1 MSIVKLKS
9 DQPKR
14 TSWLKKLLW
23 VAIIGVVL
31 LAIVFFVAT
40 STAFIKGVIVPQAG
54 KALDSDITVGD
65 VKLSTFSQL
74 VLNDVK
80 LTPHGGEQLFSVGL
94 VRARYSL
101 FDIIRGN
108 IVVEEVTVESPS
120 ITIVRNADGTSNLDA
135 LLKGSTD
142 SDTSKSSSAPPKLDV
157 KLVSIKNGL
166 VRQTQK
172 FASGAQEI
180 VEVTDFNLNIANI
193 KNGAEGKLDIMGMIS
208 ANNSSATNAGS
219 LSAKLN
225 GNLAFQLT
233 PDALPAMLNGKTTFA
248 IEKATG
254 KMSDLNA
261 LSVTLDCETTP
272 TEIKHLAVRFAQS
285 SEALGELRMSGPFD
299 SAKTEGKLTVVIDAI
314 DRRVLNLAGAAAGL
328 DFGKTAISSTNLIE
342 IASGGSVIT
351 ASGRFDIA
359 RLQLIQQKKVSP
371 TLDIHTDYA
380 IRVDT
385 SAKSA
390 TLQSFNLTG
399 AQNSKAFLRGDLNSP
414 MAISWGSAAATGNDS
429 VLNVAIT
436 SFNIADW
443 KSFAG
448 EASPAGQINGNL
460 RLVSQK
466 GGALLNFD
474 LTSQIRELSASLGAD
489 RLPPLE
495 ISAEIHGRATELKN
509 FDIESYRVELARN
522 AQPALTLSGSGK
534 LDGATQELELK
545 VVLQS
550 ALTQLLALLPQP
562 PMELQ
567 SGVLDFV
574 GQLGSKAKGLT
585 FSGEL
590 SLANLV
596 AKNGLTTPLAAKLK
610 IDSALTGQTAEI
622 RQCTLT
628 LTPTDRAK
636 NELNLTGKVDM
647 SNPEAISGALKLA
660 ADALDFTGYYD
671 LMAEKPAST
680 TAQPTQTTSPAP
692 SSPSEDKEPDP
703 VKLPLQN
710 FTFEANMGHIYLR
723 EVDVANFRL
732 LTKIDGGHVVLQPCE
747 LSLNGAPVSAQV
759 DLDLG
764 VPGYKYNVAFNAQAI
779 PLTPIVNTFQPAR
792 KGQIGGQLLADA
804 KIQGAGITGEGLQKN
819 LKGNFSLLTTNMNLS
834 INNVRSPTIN
844 TIINVI
850 VGLPDLIKNPAAII
864 GMGKKSQS
872 GWADELMSKT
882 IDVIAAR
889 GVAGDGRFVISQAD
903 ILSAAFRVQT
913 TGEVAIATIL
923 TNSTIQFPVN
933 VALGRYFADKIGL
946 VNSDVPTNA
955 AYVPLPD
962 FLKLK
967 GTVGKPEPEIS
978 KRGLAI
984 LAAKT
989 GGGIA
994 KQVGL
999 AAGDHGKSLYGAAN
1013 KLLLGTTT
1021 TNSITDASGTN
1032 SAAEPPKKSGGILN
1046 FFKKSKK

>member
-443 KSFAG
+443 KSF
-448 EASPAGQINGNL
+448 
-460 RLVSQK
+460 K
-466 GGALLNFD
+466 
-474 LTSQIRELSASLGAD
+474 
-489 RLPPLE
+489 
-495 ISAEIHGRATELKN
+495 
-509 FDIESYRVELARN
+509 RVAH
-522 AQPALTLSGSGK
+522 
-534 LDGATQELELK
+534 
-545 VVLQS
+545 
-550 ALTQLLALLPQP
+550 
-562 PMELQ
+562 
-567 SGVLDFV
+567 
-574 GQLGSKAKGLT
+574 
-585 FSGEL
+585 
-590 SLANLV
+590 
-596 AKNGLTTPLAAKLK
+596 
-610 IDSALTGQTAEI
+610 
-622 RQCTLT
+622 C
-628 LTPTDRAK
+628 
-636 NELNLTGKVDM
+636 
-647 SNPEAISGALKLA
+647 
-660 ADALDFTGYYD
+660 
-671 LMAEKPAST
+671 
-680 TAQPTQTTSPAP
+680 
-692 SSPSEDKEPDP
+692 
-703 VKLPLQN
+703 
-710 FTFEANMGHIYLR
+710 
-723 EVDVANFRL
+723 
-732 LTKIDGGHVVLQPCE
+732 
-747 LSLNGAPVSAQV
+747 
-759 DLDLG
+759 
-764 VPGYKYNVAFNAQAI
+764 
-779 PLTPIVNTFQPAR
+779 
-792 KGQIGGQLLADA
+792 
-804 KIQGAGITGEGLQKN
+804 
-819 LKGNFSLLTTNMNLS
+819 
-834 INNVRSPTIN
+834 
-844 TIINVI
+844 
-850 VGLPDLIKNPAAII
+850 
-864 GMGKKSQS
+864 
-872 GWADELMSKT
+872 
-882 IDVIAAR
+882 
-889 GVAGDGRFVISQAD
+889 
-903 ILSAAFRVQT
+903 
-913 TGEVAIATIL
+913 
-923 TNSTIQFPVN
+923 
-933 VALGRYFADKIGL
+933 
-946 VNSDVPTNA
+946 
-955 AYVPLPD
+955 
-962 FLKLK
+962 
-967 GTVGKPEPEIS
+967 
-978 KRGLAI
+978 
-984 LAAKT
+984 
-989 GGGIA
+989 
-994 KQVGL
+994 
-999 AAGDHGKSLYGAAN
+999 
-1013 KLLLGTTT
+1013 
-1021 TNSITDASGTN
+1021 
-1032 SAAEPPKKSGGILN
+1032 
-1046 FFKKSKK
+1046 

>member
-1 MSIVKLKS
+1 MSIVRIKS
-9 DQPKR
+9 APRKR
-14 TSWLKKLLW
+14 ASWLKKLFWL
-23 VAIIGVVL
+23 AIIGVVL
-31 LAIVFFVAT
+31 LVIVFFVAT
-40 STAFIKGVIVPQAG
+40 SSAFIKGVIVPQAG
-54 KALDSDITVGD
+54 KALDADITVGD

-101 FDIIRGN
+101 LDIIRGN

-135 LLKGSTD
+135 LLKGRKD

-172 FASGAQEI
+172 LADGAPEI
-180 VEVTDFNLNIANI
+180 IEVTDFNLTIANI
-193 KNGAEGKLDIMGMIS
+193 KNGADGKLDISAVIS
-208 ANNSSATNAGS
+208 ANNSSVTNAGS
-219 LSAKLN
+219 LSAKLS
-225 GNLAFQLT
+225 GDLAFQLT
-233 PDALPAMLNGKTTFA
+233 PDAMPAKLNGKTTFA

-254 KMSDLNA
+254 KMSDLAA
-261 LSVTLDCETTP
+261 LSVTLDCETTS
-272 TEIKHLAVRFAQS
+272 TEIKQLAVRFSQS
-285 SEALGELRMSGPFD
+285 GQQLGQMRVSGPFD
-299 SAKTEGKLTVVIDAI
+299 SAKTEGKLSVVLDSI
-314 DRRVLNLAGAAAGL
+314 DRRVLNLAGAATGV
-328 DFGKTAISSTNLIE
+328 DFGTTAISSTNSVD
-342 IASGGSVIT
+342 IARNGSVIT

-359 RLQLIQQKKVSP
+359 RLQLIQQNKTSP

-380 IRVDT
+380 VLVDT
-385 SAKSA
+385 GAKSA

-399 AQNSKAFLRGDLNSP
+399 AQNSQAFLRGELNSP
-414 MAISWGSAAATGNDS
+414 MAISWGGAAATGNDS
-429 VLNVAIT
+429 VLTVAVT

-448 EASPAGQINGNL
+448 EASPGGQINGNL

-466 GGALLNFD
+466 GGALLGFD
-474 LTSQIRELSASLGAD
+474 LTGQIRELSASLGAD
-489 RLPPLE
+489 RIPPVEL
-495 ISAEIHGRATELKN
+495 SAEIHGRATELKQ

-562 PMELQ
+562 PVELK
-567 SGVLDFV
+567 SGTLDFV
-574 GQLGSKAKGLT
+574 GQLGSKAHGLT

-610 IDSALTGQTAEI
+610 IDSALTGQTAEL

-660 ADALDFTGYYD
+660 ADALDLTGYYD
-671 LMAEKPAST
+671 LMTEKPAST
-680 TAQPTQTTSPAP
+680 ATTSPAP
-692 SSPSEDKEPDP
+692 SNPSADKEPDP

-710 FTFEANMGHIYLR
+710 FTFEAGIGHIYLR
-723 EVDVANFRL
+723 EVDVATFHL
-732 LTKIDGGHVVLQPCE
+732 LTKIDGSRVVLQPCE

-759 DLDLG
+759 DLDLS
-764 VPGYKYNVAFNAQAI
+764 VPGYKYNVTFSAQAI
-779 PLTPIVNTFQPAR
+779 PLTPLVNTFQPAQ

-834 INNVRSPTIN
+834 INNVRSPTVN

-850 VGLPDLIKNPAAII
+850 VGLPDLIKNPAAIL
-864 GMGKKSQS
+864 GMGNKSQS

-882 IDVIAAR
+882 IDVVVAR
-889 GVAGDGRFVISQAD
+889 GVAGDGRIVISQAD

-962 FLKLK
+962 FVKLK
-967 GTVGKPEPEIS
+967 GTVGKPEADIS
-978 KRGLAI
+978 KRGLAV

-989 GGGIA
+989 GGGIG
-994 KQVGL
+994 KQLGL
-999 AAGDHGKSLYGAAN
+999 ATGDQGKSLFGVVN
-1013 KLLLGTTT
+1013 KLVTGSTT
-1021 TNSITDASGTN
+1021 TNSTADASGTN
-1032 SAAEPPKKSGGILN
+1032 SAAEPPKKSGGLLDL
-1046 FFKKSKK
+1046 FKKPKK